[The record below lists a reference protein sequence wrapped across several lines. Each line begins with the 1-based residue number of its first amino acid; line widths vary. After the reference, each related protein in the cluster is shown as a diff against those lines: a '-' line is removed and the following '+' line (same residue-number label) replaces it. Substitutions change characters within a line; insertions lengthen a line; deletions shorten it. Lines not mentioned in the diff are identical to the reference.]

1 MTETI
6 KNIKNGERVYMM
18 FKRNKKN
25 QPKNKKY
32 FDHIQSRRIKK
43 KLDLFKKDPNDP
55 KNCHISLGFHTIDL
69 TNKKV
74 FQTTDSANE
83 EEQFEFAEG
92 STQERERS
100 DPSRF
105 IDNIA
110 TESLKHGN
118 NGELNKLG
126 IDWWKKNGYKF
137 PTLTQIL
144 LGLKE
149 EERKQLTLTSGLHP

>member
-1 MTETI
+1 
-6 KNIKNGERVYMM
+6 MM

-43 KLDLFKKDPNDP
+43 KLEMFKKDPNDV
-55 KNCHISLGFHTIDL
+55 KNSHINLGFHTIDL
-69 TNKKV
+69 NNKKV
-74 FQTTDSANE
+74 YQATDPANE
-83 EEQFEFAEG
+83 EEHFEFAEG
-92 STQERERS
+92 TTQERERS

-105 IDNIA
+105 INNIA
-110 TESLKHGN
+110 AESLKHGN
-118 NGELNKLG
+118 DGQFNKLG
-126 IDWWKKNGYKF
+126 EDWFKKYGGY

-144 LGLKE
+144 FGLKE

>member
-6 KNIKNGERVYMM
+6 QNIKNGERVFMM

-25 QPKNKKY
+25 QPKNKRF
-32 FDHIQSRRIKK
+32 FDHIQSRRFKK

-55 KNCHISLGFHTIDL
+55 KNSHISLGFHTIDL
-69 TNKKV
+69 HNEKV
-74 FQTTDSANE
+74 FQSTDPANE
-83 EEQFEFAEG
+83 EEHFEFAEG
-92 STQERERS
+92 TTQERERS

-110 TESLKHGN
+110 AESLKHGN

-126 IDWWKKNGYKF
+126 
-137 PTLTQIL
+137 
-144 LGLKE
+144 
-149 EERKQLTLTSGLHP
+149 